1 MESFLVNII
10 PGAYTS
16 TYSFL
21 LLIAWKM
28 NFDSS
33 RQPLVFF
40 LLSMFCNDW
49 IPFCLR
55 NLFLSS
61 VYRGQTKRKWSS
73 FSTWFWQNTQFLFV
87 GQSLYLYI
95 LLFIGSTSS
104 RSCVSATLKQYI
116 SITDKYSS
124 APNITLKDRYISY
137 LSLPLTSAVHSW
149 VNMSNNLCLKTYK
162 NYLTSPM
169 PCCNHTK

>member
-1 MESFLVNII
+1 MSANKVESFLVNII

-33 RQPLVFF
+33 RQPFVFF
-40 LLSMFCNDW
+40 LLNMFW
-49 IPFCLR
+49 IPFCSR
-55 NLFLSS
+55 NLFLRS
-61 VYRGQTKRKWSS
+61 VYREQTKRKWSS

-95 LLFIGSTSS
+95 LLFIGSTPN

-116 SITDKYSS
+116 SVTDKYSS
-124 APNITLKDRYISY
+124 ASNITLTDRY
-137 LSLPLTSAVHSW
+137 V
-149 VNMSNNLCLKTYK
+149 
-162 NYLTSPM
+162 
-169 PCCNHTK
+169 